1 MKDCC
6 KIKED
11 PKWNFNKP
19 CLQDHEHTEVYYKYT
34 TTVKTTTPFNVPKF
48 DNEVEI
54 GLEDVVSVAPG
65 AILWN
70 LKVGGLTVKSY
81 NAETK
86 TVIATPANINV
97 DFGSLVIAG
106 TEFTIGIP
114 NIGTDGKADY
124 LDSPYLAADFISPAP
139 GACQEASVT
148 SVSGLGINNK
158 VSVSGYVYRIGAIVN
173 KSTLR
178 LCNDGDGAE
187 AGVVIRF
194 DPEDCGEPSVPLI
207 VYETNPCEAT
217 PVSTGNIVVCKDN
230 GLTTIKGEADGQI
243 LRWNNNHKRWE
254 LVNAYLDENCTYLT
268 TCFTVDTLDQAY
280 VATVKNTA
288 IFNVDNKVLIDDVKF
303 IINEIVDSTHLKL
316 KPETTFTEITTYPVG
331 TNVCLESC
339 CAWVP
344 QVLEETVLDN
354 DWIPK
359 GVINYTTTP
368 NKIDVYMLYVS
379 HSFNNNYS
387 GPTPLET
394 TLPVII
400 PEANGQPGI
409 NFERKTSNFNIVNYN
424 TKYKMNV
431 WIRLYSYAHGMPNST
446 DNAAHKLVMKLS
458 NTLTYTDYK
467 FDTLTQ
473 TIIANNPID
482 FPESDVKTFTTP
494 TGSDHPPQTLM
505 VVQEVCI
512 HDIAEYN
519 PDFPQLSTV
528 QIQSKVILEAL
539 KASDKEGRYTWY
551 TSDGDISKIHD
562 RGNIVHHMVIHFGW
576 DAQ

>member
-54 GLEDVVSVAPG
+54 GLENVVSVAPG

-97 DFGSLVIAG
+97 DFGSLVVAG

-139 GACQEASVT
+139 GSCQEASVT

-303 IINEIVDSTHLKL
+303 IIDEIVDSTHLKL

-344 QVLEETVLDN
+344 KVLEETVFSDSWRPLSLYNYIVNLVQTKSLSPDVLKSVTIAPDSQYPINDQDKSISIANITNTNSRYSLILNIRAHCFITGIVVEQANKMFAAEQQCNFTLVDSYINSQGQTVPGTTPTTENINRSNLETLYVTTVYDKGKRARSINYDYEFIYELDPYDKDN
-354 DWIPK
+354 DK
-359 GVINYTTTP
+359 
-368 NKIDVYMLYVS
+368 
-379 HSFNNNYS
+379 
-387 GPTPLET
+387 
-394 TLPVII
+394 
-400 PEANGQPGI
+400 A
-409 NFERKTSNFNIVNYN
+409 
-424 TKYKMNV
+424 
-431 WIRLYSYAHGMPNST
+431 
-446 DNAAHKLVMKLS
+446 
-458 NTLTYTDYK
+458 NTLTI
-467 FDTLTQ
+467 TLTHLLKVLQ
-473 TIIANNPID
+473 ASGLSFSFGTGTNRAVFETQLIIQGSYN
-482 FPESDVKTFTTP
+482 ESIK
-494 TGSDHPPQTLM
+494 S
-505 VVQEVCI
+505 
-512 HDIAEYN
+512 
-519 PDFPQLSTV
+519 
-528 QIQSKVILEAL
+528 
-539 KASDKEGRYTWY
+539 
-551 TSDGDISKIHD
+551 
-562 RGNIVHHMVIHFGW
+562 
-576 DAQ
+576 

>member
-54 GLEDVVSVAPG
+54 GLENVVSVAPG

-97 DFGSLVIAG
+97 DFGSLVVAG

-139 GACQEASVT
+139 GSCQEASVT

-303 IINEIVDSTHLKL
+303 IIDEIVDSTHLKL

-344 QVLEETVLDN
+344 KVLEETVFSDSWRPLSLYNYIVNLVQTKSLSPDVLKSVTIAPDSQYPINDQDKSISIANITNTNSRYSLILNIRAHCFITGIVVEQANKMFTAEQQCNITLVDSYINSQGQTVPGTTPTTENINRSNLETLYVTTVYDKGKRAKSINYDYEFIYELDPYDKDN
-354 DWIPK
+354 DK
-359 GVINYTTTP
+359 
-368 NKIDVYMLYVS
+368 
-379 HSFNNNYS
+379 
-387 GPTPLET
+387 
-394 TLPVII
+394 
-400 PEANGQPGI
+400 A
-409 NFERKTSNFNIVNYN
+409 
-424 TKYKMNV
+424 
-431 WIRLYSYAHGMPNST
+431 
-446 DNAAHKLVMKLS
+446 
-458 NTLTYTDYK
+458 NTLTI
-467 FDTLTQ
+467 TLTHLLKVLQ
-473 TIIANNPID
+473 ASGLSFSFGTGTNRAVFETQLIIQGSYN
-482 FPESDVKTFTTP
+482 ESIK
-494 TGSDHPPQTLM
+494 S
-505 VVQEVCI
+505 
-512 HDIAEYN
+512 
-519 PDFPQLSTV
+519 
-528 QIQSKVILEAL
+528 
-539 KASDKEGRYTWY
+539 
-551 TSDGDISKIHD
+551 
-562 RGNIVHHMVIHFGW
+562 
-576 DAQ
+576 

>member
-97 DFGSLVIAG
+97 DFGSLVVAG

-139 GACQEASVT
+139 GSCQEASVT

-331 TNVCLESC
+331 TNICLESC

-344 QVLEETVLDN
+344 QVLEKTIFSDSWRPLSLYNYIVNLVQTKSLSPTVLKSVTIAPDSQYPINDQDKSISIANITNTNSQYSLILNIRAHCFITGIVVEQENKMFAAEQQCNITLVDSYINSQGQTVPGTAPTTENINRSNLDTLYVTTVYDKGKRARSINYDYEFIYELDPYDKDN
-354 DWIPK
+354 DK
-359 GVINYTTTP
+359 
-368 NKIDVYMLYVS
+368 
-379 HSFNNNYS
+379 
-387 GPTPLET
+387 
-394 TLPVII
+394 
-400 PEANGQPGI
+400 A
-409 NFERKTSNFNIVNYN
+409 
-424 TKYKMNV
+424 
-431 WIRLYSYAHGMPNST
+431 
-446 DNAAHKLVMKLS
+446 
-458 NTLTYTDYK
+458 NTLTI
-467 FDTLTQ
+467 TLTHLLKVLQ
-473 TIIANNPID
+473 ASGLSFSFGTGTNRAVFETQLIIQGSYN
-482 FPESDVKTFTTP
+482 ESIK
-494 TGSDHPPQTLM
+494 Q
-505 VVQEVCI
+505 
-512 HDIAEYN
+512 
-519 PDFPQLSTV
+519 
-528 QIQSKVILEAL
+528 
-539 KASDKEGRYTWY
+539 
-551 TSDGDISKIHD
+551 
-562 RGNIVHHMVIHFGW
+562 
-576 DAQ
+576 

>member
-54 GLEDVVSVAPG
+54 GLENVVSVAPG

-97 DFGSLVIAG
+97 DFGSLVVAG

-139 GACQEASVT
+139 GSCQEASVT

-303 IINEIVDSTHLKL
+303 IIDEIVDSTHLKL

-344 QVLEETVLDN
+344 KVLEETVFSDSWRPLSLYNYIVNLVQTKSLSPDVLKSVTIAPDSQYPINDQDKSISIANITNTNSRYSLILNIRAHCFITGIVVEQANKMFAAEQQCNFTLVDSYINSQGQTVPGTAPTTENINRSNLDTLYVTTVYDKGKRARSINYDYEFIYELDPYDKDN
-354 DWIPK
+354 DK
-359 GVINYTTTP
+359 
-368 NKIDVYMLYVS
+368 
-379 HSFNNNYS
+379 
-387 GPTPLET
+387 
-394 TLPVII
+394 
-400 PEANGQPGI
+400 A
-409 NFERKTSNFNIVNYN
+409 
-424 TKYKMNV
+424 
-431 WIRLYSYAHGMPNST
+431 
-446 DNAAHKLVMKLS
+446 
-458 NTLTYTDYK
+458 NTLTI
-467 FDTLTQ
+467 TLTHLLKVLQ
-473 TIIANNPID
+473 ASGLSFSFGTGTNRAVFETQLIIQGSYN
-482 FPESDVKTFTTP
+482 ESIK
-494 TGSDHPPQTLM
+494 S
-505 VVQEVCI
+505 
-512 HDIAEYN
+512 
-519 PDFPQLSTV
+519 
-528 QIQSKVILEAL
+528 
-539 KASDKEGRYTWY
+539 
-551 TSDGDISKIHD
+551 
-562 RGNIVHHMVIHFGW
+562 
-576 DAQ
+576 

>member
-54 GLEDVVSVAPG
+54 GLEDVVSVALG

-97 DFGSLVIAG
+97 DFGSLVVAG

-139 GACQEASVT
+139 GSCQEASVT

-303 IINEIVDSTHLKL
+303 IIDEIVDSTHLKL

-344 QVLEETVLDN
+344 KVLEETVFSDSWRPVSLYNYIVNLVQTKSLSPDVLKSVTIAPGSQYPINDQDKSISIANITNTNSRYPLILNIRAHCFITGIVVEQANKMFTAEQQCNITLVDSYINSQGQTVPGTAPTTENINRSNLDTLYVTTVYDKGKRARSINYDYEFIYELDPYDKDN
-354 DWIPK
+354 DK
-359 GVINYTTTP
+359 
-368 NKIDVYMLYVS
+368 
-379 HSFNNNYS
+379 
-387 GPTPLET
+387 
-394 TLPVII
+394 
-400 PEANGQPGI
+400 A
-409 NFERKTSNFNIVNYN
+409 
-424 TKYKMNV
+424 
-431 WIRLYSYAHGMPNST
+431 
-446 DNAAHKLVMKLS
+446 
-458 NTLTYTDYK
+458 NTLTI
-467 FDTLTQ
+467 TLTHLLKVLQ
-473 TIIANNPID
+473 ASGLSFSFGTGTNRAVFETQLIIQGSYN
-482 FPESDVKTFTTP
+482 ESIK
-494 TGSDHPPQTLM
+494 S
-505 VVQEVCI
+505 
-512 HDIAEYN
+512 
-519 PDFPQLSTV
+519 
-528 QIQSKVILEAL
+528 
-539 KASDKEGRYTWY
+539 
-551 TSDGDISKIHD
+551 
-562 RGNIVHHMVIHFGW
+562 
-576 DAQ
+576 

>member
-97 DFGSLVIAG
+97 DFGSLVVAG

-114 NIGTDGKADY
+114 NIGTDSKAEY

-139 GACQEASVT
+139 GSCQEASVT

-254 LVNAYLDENCTYLT
+254 LVNAYIDENCTYLT

-344 QVLEETVLDN
+344 KVLADTVQN
-354 DWIPK
+354 PDWIPEGLLK
-359 GVINYTTTP
+359 YELKPKSIDSYKIATNFTP
-368 NKIDVYMLYVS
+368 DSSWKLPKPVQ
-379 HSFNNNYS
+379 
-387 GPTPLET
+387 T
-394 TLPVII
+394 TLPVLSSGGSYTLTTDSI
-400 PEANGQPGI
+400 
-409 NFERKTSNFNIVNYN
+409 TIVNNNATHY
-424 TKYKMNV
+424 MSV
-431 WIRLYSYAHGMPNST
+431 RARMYSYAHGAIT
-446 DNAAHKLVMKLS
+446 HKTGADNDNRVNIKLENVV
-458 NTLTYTDYK
+458 NVTYYEWDDVNLVEVPKSIPWTE
-467 FDTLTQ
+467 FDLKSAPVHT
-473 TIIANNPID
+473 
-482 FPESDVKTFTTP
+482 SDDKPYSVLCSQETVVVNLPPFNE
-494 TGSDHPPQTLM
+494 DHEL
-505 VVQEVCI
+505 
-512 HDIAEYN
+512 
-519 PDFPQLSTV
+519 LSTITLEGKTIV
-528 QIQSKVILEAL
+528 EVISGSSSSFMWKQTMNAGSVIAHLVIDVDLGMDNLE
-539 KASDKEGRYTWY
+539 
-551 TSDGDISKIHD
+551 
-562 RGNIVHHMVIHFGW
+562 
-576 DAQ
+576 

>member
-54 GLEDVVSVAPG
+54 GLENVVSVAPG

-97 DFGSLVIAG
+97 DFGSLVVAG

-139 GACQEASVT
+139 GSCQEASVT

-303 IINEIVDSTHLKL
+303 IIDEIVDSTHLKL

-344 QVLEETVLDN
+344 KVLEETVFSDSWRPLSLYNYIVNLVQTKSLSPDVLKSVTIAPDSQYPINDQDKSISIANITNTNSRYSLILNIRAHCFITGIVVEQANKMFAAEQQCNFTLVDSYINSQGQTVPGTAPTTENINRSNLETLYVTTVYDKGKRAKSINYDYEFIYELDPYDKDN
-354 DWIPK
+354 DK
-359 GVINYTTTP
+359 
-368 NKIDVYMLYVS
+368 
-379 HSFNNNYS
+379 
-387 GPTPLET
+387 
-394 TLPVII
+394 
-400 PEANGQPGI
+400 A
-409 NFERKTSNFNIVNYN
+409 
-424 TKYKMNV
+424 
-431 WIRLYSYAHGMPNST
+431 
-446 DNAAHKLVMKLS
+446 
-458 NTLTYTDYK
+458 NTLTI
-467 FDTLTQ
+467 TLTHLLKVLQ
-473 TIIANNPID
+473 ASGLSFSFGTGTNRAVFETQLIIQGSYN
-482 FPESDVKTFTTP
+482 ESIK
-494 TGSDHPPQTLM
+494 S
-505 VVQEVCI
+505 
-512 HDIAEYN
+512 
-519 PDFPQLSTV
+519 
-528 QIQSKVILEAL
+528 
-539 KASDKEGRYTWY
+539 
-551 TSDGDISKIHD
+551 
-562 RGNIVHHMVIHFGW
+562 
-576 DAQ
+576 

>member
-54 GLEDVVSVAPG
+54 GLENVVSVAPG

-97 DFGSLVIAG
+97 DFGSLVVAG

-139 GACQEASVT
+139 GSCQEASVT

-303 IINEIVDSTHLKL
+303 IIDEIVDSTHLKL

-344 QVLEETVLDN
+344 KVLEETVFSDSWRPLSLYNYIVNLVQTKSLSPDVLKSVTIAPDSQYPINDQDKSISIANITNTNSQYSLILNIRAHCFITGIVMEQANKMFTAEQQCNITLVDSYINSQGQTVPGTAPTTENINRSNLDTLYVTNVYDKGKRARSINYDYEFIYELDPYDKDN
-354 DWIPK
+354 DK
-359 GVINYTTTP
+359 
-368 NKIDVYMLYVS
+368 
-379 HSFNNNYS
+379 
-387 GPTPLET
+387 
-394 TLPVII
+394 
-400 PEANGQPGI
+400 A
-409 NFERKTSNFNIVNYN
+409 
-424 TKYKMNV
+424 
-431 WIRLYSYAHGMPNST
+431 
-446 DNAAHKLVMKLS
+446 
-458 NTLTYTDYK
+458 NTLTI
-467 FDTLTQ
+467 TLTHLLKVLQ
-473 TIIANNPID
+473 ASGLSFSFGTGTNRAVFETQLIIQGSYN
-482 FPESDVKTFTTP
+482 ESIK
-494 TGSDHPPQTLM
+494 S
-505 VVQEVCI
+505 
-512 HDIAEYN
+512 
-519 PDFPQLSTV
+519 
-528 QIQSKVILEAL
+528 
-539 KASDKEGRYTWY
+539 
-551 TSDGDISKIHD
+551 
-562 RGNIVHHMVIHFGW
+562 
-576 DAQ
+576 

>member
-97 DFGSLVIAG
+97 DFGSLVVAG

-139 GACQEASVT
+139 GSCQEASVT

-288 IFNVDNKVLIDDVKF
+288 IFNVDNKVLINDVKF
-303 IINEIVDSTHLKL
+303 VIDEIVDSTHLKL

-344 QVLEETVLDN
+344 QVLEKTIFSDSWRPLSLYNYIVNLVQTKSLSPTVLKSVTIAPDSQYPINDQDKSISIANITNTNSQYSLILNIRAHCFITGIVVEQENKMFAAEQQCNITLVDSYINSQGQTVPGTAPTTENINRSNLDTLYVTTVYDKGKRARSINYDYEFIYELDPYDKDN
-354 DWIPK
+354 DK
-359 GVINYTTTP
+359 
-368 NKIDVYMLYVS
+368 
-379 HSFNNNYS
+379 
-387 GPTPLET
+387 
-394 TLPVII
+394 
-400 PEANGQPGI
+400 A
-409 NFERKTSNFNIVNYN
+409 
-424 TKYKMNV
+424 
-431 WIRLYSYAHGMPNST
+431 
-446 DNAAHKLVMKLS
+446 
-458 NTLTYTDYK
+458 NTLTI
-467 FDTLTQ
+467 TLTHLLKVLQ
-473 TIIANNPID
+473 ASGLSFSFGTGTNRAVFETQLIIQGSYN
-482 FPESDVKTFTTP
+482 ESIK
-494 TGSDHPPQTLM
+494 Q
-505 VVQEVCI
+505 
-512 HDIAEYN
+512 
-519 PDFPQLSTV
+519 
-528 QIQSKVILEAL
+528 
-539 KASDKEGRYTWY
+539 
-551 TSDGDISKIHD
+551 
-562 RGNIVHHMVIHFGW
+562 
-576 DAQ
+576 

>member
-54 GLEDVVSVAPG
+54 GLEEVVSVAPG

-97 DFGSLVIAG
+97 DFGSLVVAG

-139 GACQEASVT
+139 GSCQEASVT

-344 QVLEETVLDN
+344 QVLEETIFSDSWRPLSLYNYIVNLVQTKSLSPTVLKSVTIAPDSQYPINDQDKSISIANITNTNSQYSLILNIRAHCFITGIVVEQENKMFAAEQQCNITLVDSYINSQGQTVPGTAPTTENINRSNLETLYVTTVYDKGKRARSINYDYEFIYELDPYDKDN
-354 DWIPK
+354 DK
-359 GVINYTTTP
+359 
-368 NKIDVYMLYVS
+368 
-379 HSFNNNYS
+379 
-387 GPTPLET
+387 
-394 TLPVII
+394 
-400 PEANGQPGI
+400 A
-409 NFERKTSNFNIVNYN
+409 
-424 TKYKMNV
+424 
-431 WIRLYSYAHGMPNST
+431 
-446 DNAAHKLVMKLS
+446 
-458 NTLTYTDYK
+458 NTLTI
-467 FDTLTQ
+467 TLTHLLKVLQ
-473 TIIANNPID
+473 ASGLSFSFGTGTNRAVFETQLIIQGSYN
-482 FPESDVKTFTTP
+482 ESIK
-494 TGSDHPPQTLM
+494 Q
-505 VVQEVCI
+505 
-512 HDIAEYN
+512 
-519 PDFPQLSTV
+519 
-528 QIQSKVILEAL
+528 
-539 KASDKEGRYTWY
+539 
-551 TSDGDISKIHD
+551 
-562 RGNIVHHMVIHFGW
+562 
-576 DAQ
+576 

>member
-34 TTVKTTTPFNVPKF
+34 TTVKTNTPFNVPKF

-97 DFGSLVIAG
+97 DFGSLVVAG

-114 NIGTDGKADY
+114 NIGTDGKAEY

-139 GACQEASVT
+139 GSCQEASVT

-344 QVLEETVLDN
+344 QVLEKTIFSDSWRPLSLYNYIVNLVQTKSLSPTVLKSVTIAPDSQYPINDQDKSISIANITNTNSQYSLILNIRAHCFITGIVVEQENKMFTAEQQCNITLVDSYINSQGQTVPGTAPTTENINRSNLDTLYVTTVYDKGKRARSINYDYEFIYELDPYDKDN
-354 DWIPK
+354 DK
-359 GVINYTTTP
+359 
-368 NKIDVYMLYVS
+368 
-379 HSFNNNYS
+379 
-387 GPTPLET
+387 
-394 TLPVII
+394 
-400 PEANGQPGI
+400 A
-409 NFERKTSNFNIVNYN
+409 
-424 TKYKMNV
+424 
-431 WIRLYSYAHGMPNST
+431 
-446 DNAAHKLVMKLS
+446 
-458 NTLTYTDYK
+458 NTLTI
-467 FDTLTQ
+467 TLTHLLKVLQ
-473 TIIANNPID
+473 ASGLSFSFGTGTNRAVFETQLIIQGSYN
-482 FPESDVKTFTTP
+482 ESIK
-494 TGSDHPPQTLM
+494 S
-505 VVQEVCI
+505 
-512 HDIAEYN
+512 
-519 PDFPQLSTV
+519 
-528 QIQSKVILEAL
+528 
-539 KASDKEGRYTWY
+539 
-551 TSDGDISKIHD
+551 
-562 RGNIVHHMVIHFGW
+562 
-576 DAQ
+576 

>member
-86 TVIATPANINV
+86 TVIVTPANINV
-97 DFGSLVIAG
+97 DFGSLVVAG

-139 GACQEASVT
+139 GSCQEASVT

-303 IINEIVDSTHLKL
+303 IIDEIVDSTHLKL

-344 QVLEETVLDN
+344 QVLENTIFSDSWRPASLYNYIVNLVQTKSLSPTVLTSVTIAPDSQYPINDQDKSISIANITNTNSQYSLILNIRAHCFITGVVVEQENKMFVAEQQCNFTLVDSYIDSQGQTSPGTTPTTENINRSNLETLYVTTVHGKGKRAKSINYDYEFIYELDPYDKDN
-354 DWIPK
+354 DK
-359 GVINYTTTP
+359 
-368 NKIDVYMLYVS
+368 
-379 HSFNNNYS
+379 
-387 GPTPLET
+387 
-394 TLPVII
+394 
-400 PEANGQPGI
+400 A
-409 NFERKTSNFNIVNYN
+409 
-424 TKYKMNV
+424 
-431 WIRLYSYAHGMPNST
+431 
-446 DNAAHKLVMKLS
+446 
-458 NTLTYTDYK
+458 NTLTI
-467 FDTLTQ
+467 TLTHLLKVLQ
-473 TIIANNPID
+473 ASELSFSFGTGTNRAVFETQLIIQGSYN
-482 FPESDVKTFTTP
+482 ESIK
-494 TGSDHPPQTLM
+494 Q
-505 VVQEVCI
+505 
-512 HDIAEYN
+512 
-519 PDFPQLSTV
+519 
-528 QIQSKVILEAL
+528 
-539 KASDKEGRYTWY
+539 
-551 TSDGDISKIHD
+551 
-562 RGNIVHHMVIHFGW
+562 
-576 DAQ
+576 

>member
-1 MKDCC
+1 MKECC

-19 CLQDHEHTEVYYKYT
+19 CLQDHEHTEVYYNYT

-97 DFGSLVIAG
+97 DFGSLVTIG
-106 TEFTIGIP
+106 TEFTVGIP
-114 NIGTDGKADY
+114 NIGTDSKAEY

-139 GACQEASVT
+139 GSCQEASVT
-148 SVSGLGINNK
+148 SVSGLEINNK

-178 LCNDGDGAE
+178 LCNDGDGADG
-187 AGVVIRF
+187 GVVIRF

-230 GLTTIKGEADGQI
+230 GLTTIQGEADGQI
-243 LRWNNNHKRWE
+243 LRWNNIHKRWD
-254 LVNAYLDENCTYLT
+254 LVNAYIDENCTYLT

-288 IFNVDNKVLIDDVKF
+288 IFNVDNKVLIDEVKF
-303 IINEIVDSTHLKL
+303 VIDEIVDSTHLKL
-316 KPETTFTEITTYPVG
+316 IPETTFTEITTYPVG

-344 QVLEETVLDN
+344 GVLADTVQNPEWIPEGLKQYELTPKKINSYAIATNFTPGSDWQYPTPVKTSLATLSTGQSESVNTETITIVNKSTTNAMLVRARMYSYSHGAITAKANADSNSRVNLKLDN
-354 DWIPK
+354 NIQITYYVWDDVNLVEKDASLNWTEFDLKSAPVHDDDNKPYSLVCSQETLVYTLQPYSEAHPLLSTIALK
-359 GVINYTTTP
+359 GTTTI
-368 NKIDVYMLYVS
+368 NVI
-379 HSFNNNYS
+379 S
-387 GPTPLET
+387 G
-394 TLPVII
+394 
-400 PEANGQPGI
+400 
-409 NFERKTSNFNIVNYN
+409 S
-424 TKYKMNV
+424 
-431 WIRLYSYAHGMPNST
+431 NST
-446 DNAAHKLVMKLS
+446 YMWKSNMNAGSLIGHLV
-458 NTLTYTDYK
+458 
-467 FDTLTQ
+467 
-473 TIIANNPID
+473 ID
-482 FPESDVKTFTTP
+482 IELGLND
-494 TGSDHPPQTLM
+494 
-505 VVQEVCI
+505 
-512 HDIAEYN
+512 
-519 PDFPQLSTV
+519 
-528 QIQSKVILEAL
+528 LE
-539 KASDKEGRYTWY
+539 
-551 TSDGDISKIHD
+551 
-562 RGNIVHHMVIHFGW
+562 
-576 DAQ
+576 

>member
-54 GLEDVVSVAPG
+54 GLENVVSVAPG

-97 DFGSLVIAG
+97 DFGSLVVAG

-139 GACQEASVT
+139 GSCQEASVT

-217 PVSTGNIVVCKDN
+217 PVSTGNIVVCKNN

-303 IINEIVDSTHLKL
+303 IIDEIVDSTHLKL

-344 QVLEETVLDN
+344 KVLEETVFSDSWRPLSLYNYIVNLVQTKSLSPDVLKSVTIAPDSQYPINDQDKSISIANITNTNSRYSLILNIRAHCFITGIVVEQANKMFAAEQQCNFTLVDSYINSQGQTVPGTTPTTENINRSNLETLYVTTVYDKGKRAKSINYDYEFIYELDPYDKDN
-354 DWIPK
+354 DK
-359 GVINYTTTP
+359 
-368 NKIDVYMLYVS
+368 
-379 HSFNNNYS
+379 
-387 GPTPLET
+387 
-394 TLPVII
+394 
-400 PEANGQPGI
+400 A
-409 NFERKTSNFNIVNYN
+409 
-424 TKYKMNV
+424 
-431 WIRLYSYAHGMPNST
+431 
-446 DNAAHKLVMKLS
+446 
-458 NTLTYTDYK
+458 NTLTI
-467 FDTLTQ
+467 TLTHLLKVLQ
-473 TIIANNPID
+473 ASGLSFSFGTGTNRAVFETQLIIQGSYN
-482 FPESDVKTFTTP
+482 ESIK
-494 TGSDHPPQTLM
+494 S
-505 VVQEVCI
+505 
-512 HDIAEYN
+512 
-519 PDFPQLSTV
+519 
-528 QIQSKVILEAL
+528 
-539 KASDKEGRYTWY
+539 
-551 TSDGDISKIHD
+551 
-562 RGNIVHHMVIHFGW
+562 
-576 DAQ
+576 

>member
-11 PKWNFNKP
+11 PKWNFDRP
-19 CLQDHEHTEVYYKYT
+19 CLQDHKHTEVYYKYT

-97 DFGSLVIAG
+97 DFGSLVVAG

-139 GACQEASVT
+139 GSCQEASVT

-344 QVLEETVLDN
+344 QVLEKTIFSDSWRPLSLYNYIVNLVQTKSLSPTVLKSVTIAPDSQYPINDQDKSISIANITNTNSQYSLILNIRAHCFITGIVVEQENKMFTAEQQCNITLVDSYINSQGQTVPGTAPTTENINRSNLDTLYVTTVYDKGKRARSINYDYEFIYELDPYDKDN
-354 DWIPK
+354 DK
-359 GVINYTTTP
+359 
-368 NKIDVYMLYVS
+368 
-379 HSFNNNYS
+379 
-387 GPTPLET
+387 
-394 TLPVII
+394 
-400 PEANGQPGI
+400 A
-409 NFERKTSNFNIVNYN
+409 
-424 TKYKMNV
+424 
-431 WIRLYSYAHGMPNST
+431 
-446 DNAAHKLVMKLS
+446 
-458 NTLTYTDYK
+458 NTLTI
-467 FDTLTQ
+467 TLTHLLKVLQ
-473 TIIANNPID
+473 ASGLSFSFGTGTNRAVFETQLIIQGSYN
-482 FPESDVKTFTTP
+482 ESIK
-494 TGSDHPPQTLM
+494 S
-505 VVQEVCI
+505 
-512 HDIAEYN
+512 
-519 PDFPQLSTV
+519 
-528 QIQSKVILEAL
+528 
-539 KASDKEGRYTWY
+539 
-551 TSDGDISKIHD
+551 
-562 RGNIVHHMVIHFGW
+562 
-576 DAQ
+576 

>member
-1 MKDCC
+1 MKECC

-97 DFGSLVIAG
+97 DFGSLVVAG

-344 QVLEETVLDN
+344 KVLEETIFSDSWRPLSLYNYIVNLVQTKSLSPTVLKSVTIAPDSQYPINDQDKSISIANITNTNSQYSLILNIRAHCFITGIVVEQENKMFTAEQQCNITLVDSYINSQGQTVPGTAPTTENINRSNLDTLYVTTVYDKGKRARSINYDYEFIYELDPYDKDN
-354 DWIPK
+354 DK
-359 GVINYTTTP
+359 
-368 NKIDVYMLYVS
+368 
-379 HSFNNNYS
+379 
-387 GPTPLET
+387 
-394 TLPVII
+394 
-400 PEANGQPGI
+400 A
-409 NFERKTSNFNIVNYN
+409 
-424 TKYKMNV
+424 
-431 WIRLYSYAHGMPNST
+431 
-446 DNAAHKLVMKLS
+446 
-458 NTLTYTDYK
+458 NTLTI
-467 FDTLTQ
+467 TLTHLLKVLQ
-473 TIIANNPID
+473 ASGLSFSFGTGTNRAVFETQLIIQGSYN
-482 FPESDVKTFTTP
+482 ESIK
-494 TGSDHPPQTLM
+494 S
-505 VVQEVCI
+505 
-512 HDIAEYN
+512 
-519 PDFPQLSTV
+519 
-528 QIQSKVILEAL
+528 
-539 KASDKEGRYTWY
+539 
-551 TSDGDISKIHD
+551 
-562 RGNIVHHMVIHFGW
+562 
-576 DAQ
+576 

>member
-97 DFGSLVIAG
+97 DFGSLVVAG

-139 GACQEASVT
+139 GSCQEASVT

-303 IINEIVDSTHLKL
+303 VIDEIVDSTHLKL

-344 QVLEETVLDN
+344 QVLEKTIFSDSWRPLSLYNYIVNLVQTKSLSPDVLKSVTIAPDSQYPINDQDKSISIANITNTNSQYSLILNIRAHCFITGIVKEQENKMFAAEQQCNITLVNSYINSQGQTVPGTAPTTENINRSNLDTLYVTTVYDKGKRARSINYDYEFIYELDPYDKDN
-354 DWIPK
+354 DK
-359 GVINYTTTP
+359 
-368 NKIDVYMLYVS
+368 
-379 HSFNNNYS
+379 
-387 GPTPLET
+387 
-394 TLPVII
+394 
-400 PEANGQPGI
+400 A
-409 NFERKTSNFNIVNYN
+409 
-424 TKYKMNV
+424 
-431 WIRLYSYAHGMPNST
+431 
-446 DNAAHKLVMKLS
+446 
-458 NTLTYTDYK
+458 NTLTI
-467 FDTLTQ
+467 TLTHLLKVLQ
-473 TIIANNPID
+473 ASGLSFSFGTGTNRAVFETQLIIQGSYN
-482 FPESDVKTFTTP
+482 ESIK
-494 TGSDHPPQTLM
+494 Q
-505 VVQEVCI
+505 
-512 HDIAEYN
+512 
-519 PDFPQLSTV
+519 
-528 QIQSKVILEAL
+528 
-539 KASDKEGRYTWY
+539 
-551 TSDGDISKIHD
+551 
-562 RGNIVHHMVIHFGW
+562 
-576 DAQ
+576 

>member
-97 DFGSLVIAG
+97 DFGSLVVAG

-114 NIGTDGKADY
+114 NIGTDGKAEY

-139 GACQEASVT
+139 GSCQEASVT

-344 QVLEETVLDN
+344 QVLEKTIFSDSWRPLSLYNYIVNLVQTKSLSPTVLKSVTIAPDSQYPINDQDKSISIANITNTNSQYSLILNIRAHCFITGIVVEQENKMFTAEQQCNITLVDSYINSQGQTVPGTAPTTENINRSNLDTLYVTTVYDKGKRARSINYDYEFIYELDPYDKDN
-354 DWIPK
+354 DK
-359 GVINYTTTP
+359 
-368 NKIDVYMLYVS
+368 
-379 HSFNNNYS
+379 
-387 GPTPLET
+387 
-394 TLPVII
+394 
-400 PEANGQPGI
+400 A
-409 NFERKTSNFNIVNYN
+409 
-424 TKYKMNV
+424 
-431 WIRLYSYAHGMPNST
+431 
-446 DNAAHKLVMKLS
+446 
-458 NTLTYTDYK
+458 NTLTI
-467 FDTLTQ
+467 TLTHLLKVLQ
-473 TIIANNPID
+473 ASGLSFSFGTGTNRAVFETQLIIQGSYN
-482 FPESDVKTFTTP
+482 ESIK
-494 TGSDHPPQTLM
+494 S
-505 VVQEVCI
+505 
-512 HDIAEYN
+512 
-519 PDFPQLSTV
+519 
-528 QIQSKVILEAL
+528 
-539 KASDKEGRYTWY
+539 
-551 TSDGDISKIHD
+551 
-562 RGNIVHHMVIHFGW
+562 
-576 DAQ
+576 

>member
-54 GLEDVVSVAPG
+54 GLENVVSVAPG

-97 DFGSLVIAG
+97 DFGSLVVAG

-139 GACQEASVT
+139 GSCQEASVT

-303 IINEIVDSTHLKL
+303 IIDEIVDSTHLKL

-344 QVLEETVLDN
+344 KVLEETVFSDSWRPLSLYNYIVNLVQTKSLSPDVLKSVTIAPNSQYPINDQDKSISIANITNTNSRYSLILNIRAHCFITGIVVEQANKMFAAEQQCNFTLVDSYINSQGQTVPGTTPTTENINRSNLETLYVTTVYDKGKRAKSINYDYEFIYELDPYDKDN
-354 DWIPK
+354 DK
-359 GVINYTTTP
+359 
-368 NKIDVYMLYVS
+368 
-379 HSFNNNYS
+379 
-387 GPTPLET
+387 
-394 TLPVII
+394 
-400 PEANGQPGI
+400 A
-409 NFERKTSNFNIVNYN
+409 
-424 TKYKMNV
+424 
-431 WIRLYSYAHGMPNST
+431 
-446 DNAAHKLVMKLS
+446 
-458 NTLTYTDYK
+458 NTLTI
-467 FDTLTQ
+467 TLTHLLKVLQ
-473 TIIANNPID
+473 ASGLSFSFGTGTNRAVFETQLIIQGSYN
-482 FPESDVKTFTTP
+482 ESIK
-494 TGSDHPPQTLM
+494 S
-505 VVQEVCI
+505 
-512 HDIAEYN
+512 
-519 PDFPQLSTV
+519 
-528 QIQSKVILEAL
+528 
-539 KASDKEGRYTWY
+539 
-551 TSDGDISKIHD
+551 
-562 RGNIVHHMVIHFGW
+562 
-576 DAQ
+576 

>member
-1 MKDCC
+1 MKECC

-97 DFGSLVIAG
+97 DFGSLVVAG

-139 GACQEASVT
+139 GSCQEASVT

-268 TCFTVDTLDQAY
+268 TCFTVDILDQAY

-288 IFNVDNKVLIDDVKF
+288 IFNVDNKVLINDVKF
-303 IINEIVDSTHLKL
+303 VIDEIVDSTHLKL

-344 QVLEETVLDN
+344 KVLEETIFSDSWRPLS
-354 DWIPK
+354 
-359 GVINYTTTP
+359 
-368 NKIDVYMLYVS
+368 L
-379 HSFNNNYS
+379 NNYLVNIIQTGS
-387 GPTPLET
+387 IPVSTLTGT
-394 TLPVII
+394 TIEIGSELPQSIAI
-400 PEANGQPGI
+400 PNI
-409 NFERKTSNFNIVNYN
+409 TNFN
-424 TKYKMNV
+424 TKYSLILNIRVHCYINGVISETASKLFLAEQQCNLTITSSQLDAGHNV
-431 WIRLYSYAHGMPNST
+431 IPLIDKVERSNFDNVYINSLHDDKKRPRSFNYDYELIYELQPYDENFADLSKCTINLDHVLKVLDSSEIPFTFGTKTNRALFETVLIVQGSYNDS
-446 DNAAHKLVMKLS
+446 
-458 NTLTYTDYK
+458 
-467 FDTLTQ
+467 
-473 TIIANNPID
+473 
-482 FPESDVKTFTTP
+482 
-494 TGSDHPPQTLM
+494 
-505 VVQEVCI
+505 
-512 HDIAEYN
+512 
-519 PDFPQLSTV
+519 
-528 QIQSKVILEAL
+528 IQ
-539 KASDKEGRYTWY
+539 
-551 TSDGDISKIHD
+551 
-562 RGNIVHHMVIHFGW
+562 
-576 DAQ
+576 Q

>member
-1 MKDCC
+1 MKECC

-19 CLQDHEHTEVYYKYT
+19 CLQDHEHTEVYNNYT

-97 DFGSLVIAG
+97 DFGSLVVAG

-114 NIGTDGKADY
+114 NIGKDTKAEY

-139 GACQEASVT
+139 GSCQEASVT

-178 LCNDGDGAE
+178 LCNDGDGADG
-187 AGVVIRF
+187 GVVIRF

-230 GLTTIKGEADGQI
+230 GLTTIQGEADGQI
-243 LRWNNNHKRWE
+243 LRWNNNHKRWD
-254 LVNAYLDENCTYLT
+254 LVNAYIDENCTYLT

-303 IINEIVDSTHLKL
+303 VIDEIVDSTHLKL
-316 KPETTFTEITTYPVG
+316 KPETTFAEITTYPVG

-344 QVLEETVLDN
+344 KALQDTIYSDSWRPISLYNYIVNLVQTKSLSPAVLTSVTIAPDSQYPINAQDKSISIANITNTNSQYSLILNIRAHCFITGIVLEQANKMFFAEQQCNFTLVDSYIDSQGQTVPGTTPTTENINRSNLETLYVTTVHGAGKRAKSINYDYEFIYELDPYDKDN
-354 DWIPK
+354 DK
-359 GVINYTTTP
+359 
-368 NKIDVYMLYVS
+368 
-379 HSFNNNYS
+379 
-387 GPTPLET
+387 
-394 TLPVII
+394 
-400 PEANGQPGI
+400 A
-409 NFERKTSNFNIVNYN
+409 
-424 TKYKMNV
+424 
-431 WIRLYSYAHGMPNST
+431 
-446 DNAAHKLVMKLS
+446 
-458 NTLTYTDYK
+458 NTLTI
-467 FDTLTQ
+467 TLTHILKVLQ
-473 TIIANNPID
+473 ASELSFSFGTGTNRAVFETQLIIQGSYN
-482 FPESDVKTFTTP
+482 ES
-494 TGSDHPPQTLM
+494 
-505 VVQEVCI
+505 
-512 HDIAEYN
+512 
-519 PDFPQLSTV
+519 
-528 QIQSKVILEAL
+528 IQP
-539 KASDKEGRYTWY
+539 
-551 TSDGDISKIHD
+551 
-562 RGNIVHHMVIHFGW
+562 
-576 DAQ
+576 

>member
-54 GLEDVVSVAPG
+54 GLEDVVSIAPG

-97 DFGSLVIAG
+97 DFGSLVVAG

-139 GACQEASVT
+139 GSCQEASVT

-303 IINEIVDSTHLKL
+303 IIDEIVDSTHLKL

-344 QVLEETVLDN
+344 KVLEETVFSDSWRPLSLYNYIVNLVQTKSLSPDVLKSVTIAPDSQYPINDQDKSISIANITNTNSRYSLILNIRAHCFITGIVVEQANKMFTAEQQCNITLVDSYINSQGQTVPGTAPTTENINRSNLDTLYVTTVYDKGKRAKSINYDYEFIYELDPYDKDN
-354 DWIPK
+354 DK
-359 GVINYTTTP
+359 
-368 NKIDVYMLYVS
+368 
-379 HSFNNNYS
+379 
-387 GPTPLET
+387 
-394 TLPVII
+394 
-400 PEANGQPGI
+400 A
-409 NFERKTSNFNIVNYN
+409 
-424 TKYKMNV
+424 
-431 WIRLYSYAHGMPNST
+431 
-446 DNAAHKLVMKLS
+446 
-458 NTLTYTDYK
+458 NTLTI
-467 FDTLTQ
+467 TLTHLLKVLQ
-473 TIIANNPID
+473 ASGLSFSFGTGTNRAVFETQLIIQGSYN
-482 FPESDVKTFTTP
+482 ESIK
-494 TGSDHPPQTLM
+494 S
-505 VVQEVCI
+505 
-512 HDIAEYN
+512 
-519 PDFPQLSTV
+519 
-528 QIQSKVILEAL
+528 
-539 KASDKEGRYTWY
+539 
-551 TSDGDISKIHD
+551 
-562 RGNIVHHMVIHFGW
+562 
-576 DAQ
+576 

>member
-1 MKDCC
+1 MKNCC

-97 DFGSLVIAG
+97 DFGSLVVSG

-139 GACQEASVT
+139 GSCQEASVT

-288 IFNVDNKVLIDDVKF
+288 LFNVDNKVLIDDVKF

-344 QVLEETVLDN
+344 QVLEKTIFSDSWRPLSLYNYIVNLVQTKSLSPTVLKSVTIAPDSQYPINDQDKSISIANITNTNSQYSLILNIRAHCFITGIVVEQENKMFTAEQQCNITLVDSYINSQGQTVPGTAPTTENINRSNLDTLYVTTVYDKGKRARSINYDYEFIYELDPYDKDN
-354 DWIPK
+354 DK
-359 GVINYTTTP
+359 
-368 NKIDVYMLYVS
+368 
-379 HSFNNNYS
+379 
-387 GPTPLET
+387 
-394 TLPVII
+394 
-400 PEANGQPGI
+400 A
-409 NFERKTSNFNIVNYN
+409 
-424 TKYKMNV
+424 
-431 WIRLYSYAHGMPNST
+431 
-446 DNAAHKLVMKLS
+446 
-458 NTLTYTDYK
+458 NTLTI
-467 FDTLTQ
+467 TLTHLLKVLQ
-473 TIIANNPID
+473 ASGLSFSFGTGTNRAVFETQLIIQGSYN
-482 FPESDVKTFTTP
+482 ESIK
-494 TGSDHPPQTLM
+494 S
-505 VVQEVCI
+505 
-512 HDIAEYN
+512 
-519 PDFPQLSTV
+519 
-528 QIQSKVILEAL
+528 
-539 KASDKEGRYTWY
+539 
-551 TSDGDISKIHD
+551 
-562 RGNIVHHMVIHFGW
+562 
-576 DAQ
+576 

>member
-19 CLQDHEHTEVYYKYT
+19 CLQDHEHTEVYYNYT

-54 GLEDVVSVAPG
+54 GLENVVSVAPG

-97 DFGSLVIAG
+97 DFGSLVVAG

-114 NIGTDGKADY
+114 NIGTDGRADY

-139 GACQEASVT
+139 GSCQEASVT

-303 IINEIVDSTHLKL
+303 VIDEIVDSTHLKL

-344 QVLEETVLDN
+344 QVLEKTIFSDSWRPISLNNYLVNIIQTGSIPVSTLTGTTIEIGSELPQSIAIPNITNFNTKYSLILNIRVHCYINGVISETASKLFLAEQQCNLTITSSQLDAGHNVIPLIDKVERSNFDNVYINALHDDKKRPRSFNYDYELIYELQPYDENFADLSKCTINLDHVLKVLDSSEIPFTFGTKTNRALFETVLIVQGSYN
-354 DWIPK
+354 D
-359 GVINYTTTP
+359 
-368 NKIDVYMLYVS
+368 S
-379 HSFNNNYS
+379 
-387 GPTPLET
+387 
-394 TLPVII
+394 
-400 PEANGQPGI
+400 
-409 NFERKTSNFNIVNYN
+409 
-424 TKYKMNV
+424 
-431 WIRLYSYAHGMPNST
+431 
-446 DNAAHKLVMKLS
+446 
-458 NTLTYTDYK
+458 
-467 FDTLTQ
+467 
-473 TIIANNPID
+473 
-482 FPESDVKTFTTP
+482 
-494 TGSDHPPQTLM
+494 
-505 VVQEVCI
+505 
-512 HDIAEYN
+512 
-519 PDFPQLSTV
+519 
-528 QIQSKVILEAL
+528 IQ
-539 KASDKEGRYTWY
+539 
-551 TSDGDISKIHD
+551 
-562 RGNIVHHMVIHFGW
+562 
-576 DAQ
+576 Q

>member
-54 GLEDVVSVAPG
+54 GLENVVSVAPG

-97 DFGSLVIAG
+97 DFGSLVVAG

-139 GACQEASVT
+139 GSCQEASVT

-303 IINEIVDSTHLKL
+303 IIDEIVDSTHLKL

-344 QVLEETVLDN
+344 KVLEETVFSDSWRPLSLYNYIVNLVQTKSLSPDVLKSVTIAPDSQYPINDQDKSISIANITNTNSRYSLILNIRAHCFITGIVVEQANKMFAAEQQCNFTLVDSYINSQGQTVPGTTPTTENINRSNLETLYVTTVYDKGKRAKSINYDYEFIYELDPYDKDN
-354 DWIPK
+354 DK
-359 GVINYTTTP
+359 
-368 NKIDVYMLYVS
+368 
-379 HSFNNNYS
+379 
-387 GPTPLET
+387 
-394 TLPVII
+394 
-400 PEANGQPGI
+400 A
-409 NFERKTSNFNIVNYN
+409 
-424 TKYKMNV
+424 
-431 WIRLYSYAHGMPNST
+431 
-446 DNAAHKLVMKLS
+446 
-458 NTLTYTDYK
+458 NTLTI
-467 FDTLTQ
+467 TLTHLLKVLQ
-473 TIIANNPID
+473 ASGLS
-482 FPESDVKTFTTP
+482 FSFV
-494 TGSDHPPQTLM
+494 TGTNRAVFETVLI
-505 VVQEVCI
+505 VQGS
-512 HDIAEYN
+512 YN
-519 PDFPQLSTV
+519 DS
-528 QIQSKVILEAL
+528 IQ
-539 KASDKEGRYTWY
+539 
-551 TSDGDISKIHD
+551 
-562 RGNIVHHMVIHFGW
+562 
-576 DAQ
+576 Q

>member
-97 DFGSLVIAG
+97 DFGSLVVAG

-139 GACQEASVT
+139 GSCQEASVT

-303 IINEIVDSTHLKL
+303 IIDEIVDSTHLKL

-344 QVLEETVLDN
+344 KVLEETVFSDSWRPLSLYNYIVNLVQTKSLSPDVLKSVTIAPDSQYPINDQDKSISIANITNTNSRYSLILNIRAHCFITGIVVEQANKMFTAEQQCNITLVDSYINSQGQTVPGTAPTTENINRSNLDTLYVTTVYDKGKRARSINYDYEFIYELDPYDKDN
-354 DWIPK
+354 DK
-359 GVINYTTTP
+359 
-368 NKIDVYMLYVS
+368 
-379 HSFNNNYS
+379 
-387 GPTPLET
+387 
-394 TLPVII
+394 
-400 PEANGQPGI
+400 A
-409 NFERKTSNFNIVNYN
+409 
-424 TKYKMNV
+424 
-431 WIRLYSYAHGMPNST
+431 
-446 DNAAHKLVMKLS
+446 
-458 NTLTYTDYK
+458 NTLTI
-467 FDTLTQ
+467 TLTHLLKVLQ
-473 TIIANNPID
+473 ASGLSFSFGTGTNRAVFETQLIIQGSYN
-482 FPESDVKTFTTP
+482 ESIK
-494 TGSDHPPQTLM
+494 S
-505 VVQEVCI
+505 
-512 HDIAEYN
+512 
-519 PDFPQLSTV
+519 
-528 QIQSKVILEAL
+528 
-539 KASDKEGRYTWY
+539 
-551 TSDGDISKIHD
+551 
-562 RGNIVHHMVIHFGW
+562 
-576 DAQ
+576 

>member
-1 MKDCC
+1 MKKCC

-54 GLEDVVSVAPG
+54 ELEDVVSVAPG

-97 DFGSLVIAG
+97 DFGSLVVAG
-106 TEFTIGIP
+106 TEFTVGIP

-303 IINEIVDSTHLKL
+303 VIDEIVDSTHLKL

-344 QVLEETVLDN
+344 QVLEKTIFSDSWRPLSLYNYIVNLVQTKSLSPTVLKSVTISPDSQYPINDQDKSISIANITNTNSQYSLILNIRAHCFITGIVVEQENKMFTAEQQCNITLVDSYINSQGQTVPGTAPTTENINRSNLDTLYVTTVYDKGKRARSINYDYEFIYELDPYDKDN
-354 DWIPK
+354 DK
-359 GVINYTTTP
+359 
-368 NKIDVYMLYVS
+368 
-379 HSFNNNYS
+379 
-387 GPTPLET
+387 
-394 TLPVII
+394 
-400 PEANGQPGI
+400 A
-409 NFERKTSNFNIVNYN
+409 
-424 TKYKMNV
+424 
-431 WIRLYSYAHGMPNST
+431 
-446 DNAAHKLVMKLS
+446 
-458 NTLTYTDYK
+458 NTLTI
-467 FDTLTQ
+467 TLTHLLKVLQ
-473 TIIANNPID
+473 ASGLSFSFGTGTNRAVFETQLIIQGSYN
-482 FPESDVKTFTTP
+482 ESIK
-494 TGSDHPPQTLM
+494 S
-505 VVQEVCI
+505 
-512 HDIAEYN
+512 
-519 PDFPQLSTV
+519 
-528 QIQSKVILEAL
+528 
-539 KASDKEGRYTWY
+539 
-551 TSDGDISKIHD
+551 
-562 RGNIVHHMVIHFGW
+562 
-576 DAQ
+576 

>member
-97 DFGSLVIAG
+97 DFGSLVVAG

-139 GACQEASVT
+139 GSCQEASVT

-303 IINEIVDSTHLKL
+303 IIDEIVDSTHLKL

-344 QVLEETVLDN
+344 KVLEETVFSDSWRPLSLYNYIVNLVQTKSLSPTVLKSVTIAPDSQYPINDQDKSISIANITNTNSRYSLILNIRAHCFITGIVVEQANKMFTAEQQCNITLVDSYINSQGQTVPGTAPTTENINRSNLDTLYVTTVYDKGKRARSINYDYEFIYELDPYDKDN
-354 DWIPK
+354 DK
-359 GVINYTTTP
+359 
-368 NKIDVYMLYVS
+368 
-379 HSFNNNYS
+379 
-387 GPTPLET
+387 
-394 TLPVII
+394 
-400 PEANGQPGI
+400 A
-409 NFERKTSNFNIVNYN
+409 
-424 TKYKMNV
+424 
-431 WIRLYSYAHGMPNST
+431 
-446 DNAAHKLVMKLS
+446 
-458 NTLTYTDYK
+458 NTLTI
-467 FDTLTQ
+467 TLTHLLKVLQ
-473 TIIANNPID
+473 ASGLSFSFGTGTNRAVFETQLIIQGSYN
-482 FPESDVKTFTTP
+482 ESIK
-494 TGSDHPPQTLM
+494 S
-505 VVQEVCI
+505 
-512 HDIAEYN
+512 
-519 PDFPQLSTV
+519 
-528 QIQSKVILEAL
+528 
-539 KASDKEGRYTWY
+539 
-551 TSDGDISKIHD
+551 
-562 RGNIVHHMVIHFGW
+562 
-576 DAQ
+576 

>member
-19 CLQDHEHTEVYYKYT
+19 CLQDHEHTEVYYNYT

-54 GLEDVVSVAPG
+54 GLENVVSVAPG

-97 DFGSLVIAG
+97 DFGSLVVAG

-114 NIGTDGKADY
+114 NIGTDGKAEY

-139 GACQEASVT
+139 GSCQEASVT

-303 IINEIVDSTHLKL
+303 IIDEIVDSTHLKL

-344 QVLEETVLDN
+344 QVLEKTIFSDSWRPMSLYNYIVNLVQTKSLSPTVLKSVTIAPDSQYPIN
-354 DWIPK
+354 DQDKSISIANITNTNSRYPLILNIRAHCFITGIVVEQANKMFTAEQQCNITLVDSYINSQGQTVPGTAPTTENINRSNLDTLYVTTVYDK
-359 GVINYTTTP
+359 GKRARSINYDYEFIYELDP
-368 NKIDVYMLYVS
+368 YDKD
-379 HSFNNNYS
+379 NYK
-387 GPTPLET
+387 
-394 TLPVII
+394 
-400 PEANGQPGI
+400 A
-409 NFERKTSNFNIVNYN
+409 
-424 TKYKMNV
+424 
-431 WIRLYSYAHGMPNST
+431 
-446 DNAAHKLVMKLS
+446 
-458 NTLTYTDYK
+458 NTLTI
-467 FDTLTQ
+467 TLTHLLKVLQ
-473 TIIANNPID
+473 ASGLSFSFGTGTNRAVFETQLIIQGSYN
-482 FPESDVKTFTTP
+482 ESIK
-494 TGSDHPPQTLM
+494 S
-505 VVQEVCI
+505 
-512 HDIAEYN
+512 
-519 PDFPQLSTV
+519 
-528 QIQSKVILEAL
+528 
-539 KASDKEGRYTWY
+539 
-551 TSDGDISKIHD
+551 
-562 RGNIVHHMVIHFGW
+562 
-576 DAQ
+576 

>member
-19 CLQDHEHTEVYYKYT
+19 CLQDHEHTEVYYNYT
-34 TTVKTTTPFNVPKF
+34 TTIKTTTPFNVPKF

-97 DFGSLVIAG
+97 DFGSLVVAG

-139 GACQEASVT
+139 GSCQEASVT

-344 QVLEETVLDN
+344 KVLEETIFSDSWRPVSLYNYIVNLVQTKSLSPDVLKSVTIAPDSQYPINDQDKSISIANITNTNSQYSLILNIRAHCFITGIVKEQENKMFAAEQQCNITLVDSYINSQGQTVPGTAPTTENINRSNLDTLYVTTVYDKGKRARSINYDYEFIYELDPYDKDN
-354 DWIPK
+354 DK
-359 GVINYTTTP
+359 
-368 NKIDVYMLYVS
+368 
-379 HSFNNNYS
+379 
-387 GPTPLET
+387 
-394 TLPVII
+394 
-400 PEANGQPGI
+400 A
-409 NFERKTSNFNIVNYN
+409 
-424 TKYKMNV
+424 
-431 WIRLYSYAHGMPNST
+431 
-446 DNAAHKLVMKLS
+446 
-458 NTLTYTDYK
+458 NTLTI
-467 FDTLTQ
+467 TLTHLLKVLQ
-473 TIIANNPID
+473 ASGLSFSFGTGTNRAVFETQLIIQGSYN
-482 FPESDVKTFTTP
+482 ESIK
-494 TGSDHPPQTLM
+494 Q
-505 VVQEVCI
+505 
-512 HDIAEYN
+512 
-519 PDFPQLSTV
+519 
-528 QIQSKVILEAL
+528 
-539 KASDKEGRYTWY
+539 
-551 TSDGDISKIHD
+551 
-562 RGNIVHHMVIHFGW
+562 
-576 DAQ
+576 

>member
-54 GLEDVVSVAPG
+54 GLENVVSVAPG

-97 DFGSLVIAG
+97 DFGSLVVAG

-139 GACQEASVT
+139 GSCQEASVT

-303 IINEIVDSTHLKL
+303 IIDEIVDSTHLKL

-344 QVLEETVLDN
+344 KVLEETVFSDSWRPLSLYNYIVNLVQTKSLSPDVLKSVTIAPDSQYPINDQDKSISIANITNTNSQYSLILNIRAHCFITGIVVEQANKMFTAEQQCNITLVDSYINSQGQTVPGTAPTTENINRSNLDTLYVTTVYDKGKRARSINYDYEFIYELDPYDKDN
-354 DWIPK
+354 DK
-359 GVINYTTTP
+359 
-368 NKIDVYMLYVS
+368 
-379 HSFNNNYS
+379 
-387 GPTPLET
+387 
-394 TLPVII
+394 
-400 PEANGQPGI
+400 A
-409 NFERKTSNFNIVNYN
+409 
-424 TKYKMNV
+424 
-431 WIRLYSYAHGMPNST
+431 
-446 DNAAHKLVMKLS
+446 
-458 NTLTYTDYK
+458 NTLTI
-467 FDTLTQ
+467 TLTHLLKVLQ
-473 TIIANNPID
+473 ASGLSFSFGTGTNRAVFETQLIIQGSYN
-482 FPESDVKTFTTP
+482 ESIK
-494 TGSDHPPQTLM
+494 S
-505 VVQEVCI
+505 
-512 HDIAEYN
+512 
-519 PDFPQLSTV
+519 
-528 QIQSKVILEAL
+528 
-539 KASDKEGRYTWY
+539 
-551 TSDGDISKIHD
+551 
-562 RGNIVHHMVIHFGW
+562 
-576 DAQ
+576 

>member
-54 GLEDVVSVAPG
+54 GLENVVSVAPG

-86 TVIATPANINV
+86 TVLATPANINV
-97 DFGSLVIAG
+97 DFGSLVVAG

-139 GACQEASVT
+139 GSCQEASVT

-303 IINEIVDSTHLKL
+303 IIDEIVDSTHLKL

-344 QVLEETVLDN
+344 QVLEKTIFSDSWRPLSLYNYIVNLVQTKSLSPDVLKSVTIAPDSQYPINDQDKSISIANITNTNSRYSLILNIRAHCFITGIVVEQANKMFAAEQQCNFTLVDSYINSQGQTVPGTTPTTENINRSNLETLYVTTVYDKGKRAKSINYDYEFIYELDPYDKDN
-354 DWIPK
+354 DK
-359 GVINYTTTP
+359 
-368 NKIDVYMLYVS
+368 
-379 HSFNNNYS
+379 
-387 GPTPLET
+387 
-394 TLPVII
+394 
-400 PEANGQPGI
+400 A
-409 NFERKTSNFNIVNYN
+409 
-424 TKYKMNV
+424 
-431 WIRLYSYAHGMPNST
+431 
-446 DNAAHKLVMKLS
+446 
-458 NTLTYTDYK
+458 NTLTI
-467 FDTLTQ
+467 TLTHLLKVLQ
-473 TIIANNPID
+473 ASGLSFSFGTGTNRAVFETQLIIQGSYN
-482 FPESDVKTFTTP
+482 ESIK
-494 TGSDHPPQTLM
+494 S
-505 VVQEVCI
+505 
-512 HDIAEYN
+512 
-519 PDFPQLSTV
+519 
-528 QIQSKVILEAL
+528 
-539 KASDKEGRYTWY
+539 
-551 TSDGDISKIHD
+551 
-562 RGNIVHHMVIHFGW
+562 
-576 DAQ
+576 

>member
-97 DFGSLVIAG
+97 DFGSLVVAG

-139 GACQEASVT
+139 GSCQEASVT

-344 QVLEETVLDN
+344 KVLEKTIFSDSWRPLSLNNYLVNIIQTGSIPVSTLTGTTIEIGSELPQSIAIPNITNFNTKYSLILNIRVHCYINGVISETASKLFLAEQKCNLTITSSQLDAGHNVIPLVDKVERSNFDNVYINALHDDKKRPRSFNYDYELIYELQPYDENFADLSKCTINLDHVLKVLDSSEIPFTFGTKTNRALFETVLIVQGSYN
-354 DWIPK
+354 D
-359 GVINYTTTP
+359 
-368 NKIDVYMLYVS
+368 S
-379 HSFNNNYS
+379 
-387 GPTPLET
+387 
-394 TLPVII
+394 
-400 PEANGQPGI
+400 
-409 NFERKTSNFNIVNYN
+409 
-424 TKYKMNV
+424 
-431 WIRLYSYAHGMPNST
+431 
-446 DNAAHKLVMKLS
+446 
-458 NTLTYTDYK
+458 
-467 FDTLTQ
+467 
-473 TIIANNPID
+473 
-482 FPESDVKTFTTP
+482 
-494 TGSDHPPQTLM
+494 
-505 VVQEVCI
+505 
-512 HDIAEYN
+512 
-519 PDFPQLSTV
+519 
-528 QIQSKVILEAL
+528 IQ
-539 KASDKEGRYTWY
+539 
-551 TSDGDISKIHD
+551 
-562 RGNIVHHMVIHFGW
+562 
-576 DAQ
+576 Q

>member
-114 NIGTDGKADY
+114 NIGTDGKAEY

-139 GACQEASVT
+139 GSCQEASVT

-288 IFNVDNKVLIDDVKF
+288 IFNVDNKVLINDVKF
-303 IINEIVDSTHLKL
+303 VINEIVDSTHLKL

-344 QVLEETVLDN
+344 QVLEKTIFSDSWRPVSLYNYIVNLVQTKSLSPTVLKSVTIAPDSQYPINDQDKSISIANITNTNSQYSLILNIRAHCFITGIVVEQANKMFTAEQQCNITLVDSYINSQGQTVPGTAPTTENINRSNLDTLYVTTVYDKGKRARSINYDYEFIYELDPYDKDN
-354 DWIPK
+354 DK
-359 GVINYTTTP
+359 
-368 NKIDVYMLYVS
+368 
-379 HSFNNNYS
+379 
-387 GPTPLET
+387 
-394 TLPVII
+394 
-400 PEANGQPGI
+400 A
-409 NFERKTSNFNIVNYN
+409 
-424 TKYKMNV
+424 
-431 WIRLYSYAHGMPNST
+431 
-446 DNAAHKLVMKLS
+446 
-458 NTLTYTDYK
+458 NTLTI
-467 FDTLTQ
+467 TLTHLLKVLQ
-473 TIIANNPID
+473 ASGLSFSFGTGTNRAVFETQLIIQGSYN
-482 FPESDVKTFTTP
+482 ESIK
-494 TGSDHPPQTLM
+494 Q
-505 VVQEVCI
+505 
-512 HDIAEYN
+512 
-519 PDFPQLSTV
+519 
-528 QIQSKVILEAL
+528 
-539 KASDKEGRYTWY
+539 
-551 TSDGDISKIHD
+551 
-562 RGNIVHHMVIHFGW
+562 
-576 DAQ
+576 

>member
-54 GLEDVVSVAPG
+54 GLEDVVSIAPG

-86 TVIATPANINV
+86 TVLATPANINV
-97 DFGSLVIAG
+97 DFGSLVVAG

-139 GACQEASVT
+139 GSCQEASVT

-303 IINEIVDSTHLKL
+303 IIDEIVDSTHLKL

-344 QVLEETVLDN
+344 KVLEETVFSDSWRPLSLYNYIVNLVQTKSLSPDVLKSVTIAPDSQYPINDQDKSISIANITNTNSQYSLILNIRAHCFITGIVVEQANKMFTAEQQCNITLVDSYINSQGQTVPGTAPTTENINRSNLDTLYVTNVYDKGKRARSINYDYEFIYELDPYDKDN
-354 DWIPK
+354 DK
-359 GVINYTTTP
+359 
-368 NKIDVYMLYVS
+368 
-379 HSFNNNYS
+379 
-387 GPTPLET
+387 
-394 TLPVII
+394 
-400 PEANGQPGI
+400 A
-409 NFERKTSNFNIVNYN
+409 
-424 TKYKMNV
+424 
-431 WIRLYSYAHGMPNST
+431 
-446 DNAAHKLVMKLS
+446 
-458 NTLTYTDYK
+458 NTLTI
-467 FDTLTQ
+467 TLTHLLKVLQ
-473 TIIANNPID
+473 ASGLSFSFGTGTNRAVFETQLIIQGSYN
-482 FPESDVKTFTTP
+482 ESIK
-494 TGSDHPPQTLM
+494 S
-505 VVQEVCI
+505 
-512 HDIAEYN
+512 
-519 PDFPQLSTV
+519 
-528 QIQSKVILEAL
+528 
-539 KASDKEGRYTWY
+539 
-551 TSDGDISKIHD
+551 
-562 RGNIVHHMVIHFGW
+562 
-576 DAQ
+576 